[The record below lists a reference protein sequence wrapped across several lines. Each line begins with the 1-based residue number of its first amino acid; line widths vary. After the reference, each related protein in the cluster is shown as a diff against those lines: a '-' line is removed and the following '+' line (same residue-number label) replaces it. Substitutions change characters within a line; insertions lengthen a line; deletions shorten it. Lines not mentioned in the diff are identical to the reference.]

1 MLPPSQPKAASSCF
15 GPPMPSPWFREICRV
30 GIRAALSTLVLQFLQ
45 QYREAGIITT
55 PVLQMR
61 MLGPWL
67 QAAQSSRWG
76 SYPCCRSPAG
86 ASLSRSCELVRRCQG
101 FCQPPSLLPLS
112 ISQLPQG
119 LLFAGRSPT
128 SGRSGRLRLL
138 SLGYAEAPESS
149 YLKTTRS
156 AFTRVGSFNF
166 TTIKLIKLQGL
177 ASDNLIKLTECSSI
191 T

>member
-1 MLPPSQPKAASSCF
+1 M
-15 GPPMPSPWFREICRV
+15 
-30 GIRAALSTLVLQFLQ
+30 
-45 QYREAGIITT
+45 T

-61 MLGPWL
+61 TLGPWL

-76 SYPCCRSPAG
+76 SYPCCQSPAG

-101 FCQPPSLLPLS
+101 FSQPPSLLPLS

-128 SGRSGRLRLL
+128 SGRSGRLRPL
-138 SLGYAEAPESS
+138 SLGYTEVHERACS
-149 YLKTTRS
+149 KTTRS

-177 ASDNLIKLTECSSI
+177 ASDNIIKLTECSSI